1 MPSTYS
7 PNLRIELI
15 ATGEQAGTWGN
26 TTNTNLG
33 TLIEDAVA
41 GYVSVSITS
50 ANQAL
55 TANNGSADQSR
66 NMVVNL
72 TTTTTA
78 NFNVY
83 IPPAEKV
90 YIIRNSSAYQATIF
104 CSTVIGNTTAAG
116 TGVAIPAGRETI
128 IFSDSTNVIISTD
141 YLPALTLGTDLAVA
155 DGGTGASDAPTART
169 NLGATT
175 VGSSMFTLTN
185 PSAVTFP
192 RFNADNTVSA
202 LDDASFRTAI
212 GATGT
217 VSSVGGT
224 GTVNGLTLTGTVTS
238 TGNLTLGGT
247 LSNVSLATQVTG
259 TLPVANGGT
268 GGTTQ
273 GTARANLGT
282 VADTASNG
290 IAARTSA
297 NTLTARTI
305 TAGTGITVAN
315 GDGVSGNPTVTNSG
329 VTSVAAGTGISV
341 SASTGG
347 VTISASGGGGFANWQ
362 IFTGNGTF
370 TVPAG
375 ITKVKATVVGGG
387 GGSGGSNNGPSGGG
401 GGGGAAIRIITGL
414 TPGGTVSVTVGGG
427 GGGGNGSPSV
437 GGTGGTS
444 SFGAFCSA
452 TGGSGGFR
460 SVAPTNTVAGGIGS
474 SGDLNLR
481 GGSGMNFA
489 GGFGSTGGMSIL
501 GAPPSSQLGGNPAI
515 AGNLYGG
522 GATGHGDVCGSY
534 AGAAGAAGI
543 VIVEW

>member
-33 TLIEDAVA
+33 TLIEDAIA
-41 GYVSVSITS
+41 GYVSVSVTS

-55 TANNGSADQSR
+55 TANNGTADQSR
-66 NMVVNL
+66 NMVINL

-83 IPPAEKV
+83 IPPAEKFYV
-90 YIIRNSSAYQATIF
+90 IRNSSAYQATIF
-104 CSTVIGNTTAAG
+104 CSTVLGNTTAAG

-128 IFSDSTNVIISTD
+128 VFSDATNVVIGMD
-141 YLPALTLGTDLAVA
+141 YLPSLALGTDLAVA

-175 VGSSMFTLTN
+175 VGSNMFTLTN
-185 PSAVTFP
+185 PSAI
-192 RFNADNTVSA
+192 RFTRINADNTVSA
-202 LDDASFRTAI
+202 LDAPSFRTAI
-212 GATGT
+212 GADGT
-217 VSSVGGT
+217 VTSVGGT
-224 GTVNGLTLTGTVTS
+224 GTVNGITLTGTVTS
-238 TGNLTLGGT
+238 SGSLTLGGA

-273 GTARANLGT
+273 ATARSSLGT

-305 TAGTGITVAN
+305 TAGTAISVAN
-315 GDGVSGNPTVTNSG
+315 GDGVSGNPTITNTG
-329 VTSVAAGTGISV
+329 VTSIVAGTGISI
-341 SASTGG
+341 SGGTGA
-347 VTISASGGGGFANWQ
+347 VTVTASGGGGFSNMQ
-362 IFTGNGTF
+362 VFTSTGTF

-375 ITKVKATVVGGG
+375 ITKVKATVTGGG
-387 GGSGGSNNGPSGGG
+387 GGGCSNGSGGG
-401 GGGGAAIRIITGL
+401 GGTSIEIVSGL

-427 GGGGNGSPSV
+427 GTGVGGANS

-452 TGGSGGFR
+452 TGGGG
-460 SVAPTNTVAGGIGS
+460 APFGGGVQGVGGIGS
-474 SGDLNLR
+474 GGNLDFAGNAGSSAG
-481 GGSGMNFA
+481 GGSFF
-489 GGFGSTGGMSIL
+489 GGGQRTNR
-501 GAPPSSQLGGNPAI
+501 ASQQNGRA
-515 AGNLYGG
+515 YGG
-522 GATGHGDVCGSY
+522 GGAPGDDCIGYTGGN
-534 AGAAGAAGI
+534 GAAG
-543 VIVEW
+543 VVVVEW

>member
-33 TLIEDAVA
+33 TLIEDAIA
-41 GYVSVSITS
+41 GYVSVSVTS

-55 TANNGSADQSR
+55 TANNGTADQSR
-66 NMVVNL
+66 NMVINL

-83 IPPAEKV
+83 IPPAEKFYV
-90 YIIRNSSAYQATIF
+90 IRNSSAYQATIF
-104 CSTVIGNTTAAG
+104 CSTVLGNTTAAG

-128 IFSDSTNVIISTD
+128 VFSDATNVVIGMD
-141 YLPALTLGTDLAVA
+141 YLPSLTLGTDLAIA

-175 VGSSMFTLTN
+175 VGSNMFTLTN
-185 PSAVTFP
+185 PSAI
-192 RFNADNTVSA
+192 RFTRINADNTVSA
-202 LDDASFRTAI
+202 LDATSFRTAI
-212 GATGT
+212 GADGT
-217 VSSVGGT
+217 VTSVGGT
-224 GTVNGLTLTGTVTS
+224 GTVNGITLTGTVTS
-238 TGNLTLGGT
+238 SGSLTLGGA

-273 GTARANLGT
+273 ATARSSLGT

-305 TAGTGITVAN
+305 TASTGISVAN
-315 GDGVSGNPTVTNSG
+315 GDGVSGNPTITNTG

-347 VTISASGGGGFANWQ
+347 VTISASGGGGFSNIQ
-362 IFTGNGTF
+362 VFTSSGTF

-387 GGSGGSNNGPSGGG
+387 GGGGGTTPTPGGG
-401 GGGGAAIRIITGL
+401 GGTSIEIISGL
-414 TPGGTVSVTVGGG
+414 TPGGTVAVTVGGG
-427 GGGGNGSPSV
+427 GAGVFPPSS

-452 TGGSGGFR
+452 TGGGGGVTGSGITG
-460 SVAPTNTVAGGIGS
+460 VGGIGS
-474 SGDLNLR
+474 GGNLDFAGGAGAGNTGGCSFFGGGQR
-481 GGSGMNFA
+481 ANYTNQQNGRAYGGGGSGGESEANV
-489 GGFGSTGGMSIL
+489 
-501 GAPPSSQLGGNPAI
+501 PGGN
-515 AGNLYGG
+515 
-522 GATGHGDVCGSY
+522 
-534 AGAAGAAGI
+534 GAAG
-543 VIVEW
+543 VVVVEW

>member
-50 ANQAL
+50 ADQAL

-72 TTTTTA
+72 TTTTAA

-128 IFSDSTNVIISTD
+128 IFSDATNVVVGVD
-141 YLPALTLGTDLAVA
+141 YLPALALGTDLAIA

-175 VGSSMFTLTN
+175 VGSNMFTLPN
-185 PSAVTFP
+185 PSAI
-192 RFNADNTVSA
+192 RFTRINADNTVSA

-273 GTARANLGT
+273 ATARSGLGT

-315 GDGVSGNPTVTNSG
+315 GDGVSGNPTITNAG
-329 VTSVAAGTGISV
+329 VTSIVAGTGISI
-341 SASTGG
+341 SGGTGA
-347 VTISASGGGGFANWQ
+347 VTVTASGGGGFSNMQ
-362 IFTGNGTF
+362 VFTSSGTF

-387 GGSGGSNNGPSGGG
+387 GGGSALS
-401 GGGGAAIRIITGL
+401 GGAAGAGGTAIEIISGL
-414 TPGGTVSVTVGGG
+414 TPGGTVAVTVGGG
-427 GGGGNGSPSV
+427 GAGGSTGGSA

-452 TGGSGGFR
+452 TGGVGNVYG
-460 SVAPTNTVAGGIGS
+460 TGINGNGGIGS
-474 SGDLNLR
+474 GGNL
-481 GGSGMNFA
+481 NFA
-489 GGFGSTGGMSIL
+489 GGPGASGTGGCSFF
-501 GAPPSSQLGGNPAI
+501 GGGGTYLANRDAR
-515 AGNLYGG
+515 AYGG
-522 GATGHGDVCGSY
+522 GGGGGSDESSAPGGNGS
-534 AGAAGAAGI
+534 AG
-543 VIVEW
+543 VVVVEW